1 MTRAS
6 SSRPTAASAI
16 NSPDGEIT
24 LAELVGEFA
33 ASIAFEDLP
42 APVVQRAKELSLDCV
57 GLALVA
63 ARGDLGRVSGQ
74 ALSSLGG
81 TGNGTC
87 TIISSDRRAAA
98 RDAAFANGLLVGALD
113 WDDTH
118 LEGAFHAS
126 ASAFPASL
134 AVTEEAGGSGA
145 DFLLG
150 YVVSLEVAARVA
162 AAARDGIHQA
172 GFAPT
177 GVATAFGSAA
187 GAAQLMGLSA
197 ANNASAQG
205 IVGSF
210 AAGLL
215 EFLEAGAWTKNVH
228 GAWSAHCGV
237 TAACLA
243 AAGFKG
249 PSTVYEGRHGLYQ
262 THLRDPGN
270 ELRPRFFAT
279 LGREW
284 EVLRI
289 AGKRYPVCHFS
300 QAFLNALFEL
310 EAHHGLVR
318 GDIERVTCLVP
329 EGAIAT
335 ICEPADR
342 RVRPL
347 NAHDAQESL
356 PFVLAAAIL
365 NGGFTEVQLADDVV
379 HDPRVHEMARRI
391 SYEPYP
397 DSKFPDSYDG
407 ELIVETADGAT
418 LHNRNFADNL
428 DFAAIEAKFLDNAGR
443 TIGVEAGA
451 RIEDAVM
458 TLEDSGDIRSLTD
471 LLGSRA

>member
-6 SSRPTAASAI
+6 SSRSSTS
-16 NSPDGEIT
+16 STDGTGNGIT

-33 ASIAFEDLP
+33 ASVAFKDLP

-63 ARGDLGRVSGQ
+63 ARGDLGRVGSQ
-74 ALSSLGG
+74 ALSSMGG
-81 TGNGTC
+81 IGNGTC
-87 TIISSDRRAAA
+87 TIISSDQQASA

-126 ASAFPASL
+126 ACAFPSSL
-134 AVTEEAGGSGA
+134 AVTEEVGGSGA

-150 YVVSLEVAARVA
+150 YVVSLEVAARAA

-172 GFAPT
+172 GYAPT

-187 GAAQLMGLSA
+187 GAAHLMGLSA
-197 ANNASAQG
+197 VDNASAQG

-215 EFLEAGAWTKNVH
+215 EFLEAGTWTKNVH
-228 GAWSAHCGV
+228 GAWSAHCGI

-249 PSTVYEGRHGLYQ
+249 PLTVYEGKYGLYE

-270 ELRPRFFAT
+270 ELRPQFFAT
-279 LGREW
+279 LGQEW
-284 EVLRI
+284 EILRI

-318 GDIERVTCLVP
+318 GDIDRVTCLVP
-329 EGAIAT
+329 EGVIDT

-342 RVRPL
+342 RMKPL

-379 HDPRVHEMARRI
+379 YDPRVYEMAKRI

-407 ELIVETADGAT
+407 ELIVETTNGAT
-418 LHNRNFADNL
+418 LRNRNFADNL

-443 TIGVEAGA
+443 TIGAEAGA

-458 TLEDSGDIRSLTD
+458 TLEDSDDIRSLTD

>member
-6 SSRPTAASAI
+6 SSRATTSEI
-16 NSPDGEIT
+16 DGPGGEPT

-33 ASIAFEDLP
+33 ASITFEDVP

-63 ARGDLGRVSGQ
+63 ARGDLARVSHE
-74 ALSSLGG
+74 AVSAMGG
-81 TGNGTC
+81 NGNGTC
-87 TIISSDRRAAA
+87 TIICSDQRASA

-126 ASAFPASL
+126 ACAFPAAL
-134 AVTEEAGGSGA
+134 AVTEEVGGSGA

-187 GAAQLMGLSA
+187 SSAQLMGLSA
-197 ANNASAQG
+197 AENASAQG

-228 GAWSAHCGV
+228 GAWSAQCGV
-237 TAACLA
+237 AAAFLA

-249 PSTVYEGRHGLYQ
+249 PSTVYEGSYGLYQ

-270 ELRPRFFAT
+270 ELRPEFFAT

-289 AGKRYPVCHFS
+289 AGKRFPVCHFS

-310 EAHHGLVR
+310 EAHHGLIL

-329 EGAIAT
+329 EGVIAT
-335 ICEPADR
+335 ICEPSDR

-356 PFVLAAAIL
+356 PFVLAAAIGD
-365 NGGFTEVQLADDVV
+365 GGFTEAQLTDDKV
-379 HDPRVHEMARRI
+379 HDPRVHEMAERI
-391 SYEPYP
+391 RYEPYP

-407 ELIVETADGAT
+407 ELIVETTNGAI
-418 LHNRNFADNL
+418 LRNRNFADNL
-428 DFAAIEAKFLDNAGR
+428 DLAAITAKFRDNAAR
-443 TIGVEAGA
+443 TVGTEAGE
-451 RIEDAVM
+451 RIEEAVM
-458 TLEDSGDIRSLTD
+458 TLDDCDDIRSLTG
-471 LLGSRA
+471 LLGSR

>member
-6 SSRPTAASAI
+6 IARSTNPATD
-16 NSPDGEIT
+16 SPGDGIT

-33 ASIAFEDLP
+33 ASAAFEDMP
-42 APVVQRAKELSLDCV
+42 APVVQRAKELALDCV

-63 ARGDLGRVSGQ
+63 ARGDLGRVGGQ
-74 ALSSLGG
+74 ALSAMGG
-81 TGNGTC
+81 AGNGTC
-87 TIISSDRRAAA
+87 TVICSDQQAAA

-126 ASAFPASL
+126 ASAFPSAL
-134 AVTEEAGGSGA
+134 AVTEEVGGSGA

-197 ANNASAQG
+197 ADNASAQG
-205 IVGSF
+205 IAGSF

-228 GAWSAHCGV
+228 GAWSAHCGI

-243 AAGFKG
+243 GAGFRG
-249 PSTVYEGRHGLYQ
+249 PSTVYEGRHGLYR
-262 THLRDPGN
+262 THLQDPED
-270 ELRPRFFAT
+270 ELRPHFFAT

-310 EAHHGLVR
+310 EAHHGLVLS
-318 GDIERVTCLVP
+318 DIDRVTCLVP
-329 EGAIAT
+329 EGAIDT

-342 RVRPL
+342 RANPL

-356 PFVLAAAIL
+356 PFVLSSAIL
-365 NGGFTEVQLADDVV
+365 NGGFTEVQLAEDAVR
-379 HDPRVHEMARRI
+379 DPQVLEMAKRI

-418 LHNRNFADNL
+418 LRNRNFADNL
-428 DFAAIEAKFLDNAGR
+428 DFAAIEAKFLDNARR

-458 TLEDSGDIRSLTD
+458 TLEDSDDIRSLTD
-471 LLGSRA
+471 LLGPRA

>member
-1 MTRAS
+1 MTALSNSPAAASVPDTRAAE
-6 SSRPTAASAI
+6 R
-16 NSPDGEIT
+16 T

-33 ASIAFEDLP
+33 ASVRFEDLP
-42 APVVQRAKELSLDCV
+42 APVVQRAKELALDCV

-63 ARGDLGRVSGQ
+63 ARGDLSRVGNQ
-74 ALSSLGG
+74 ALSAMGS
-81 TGNGTC
+81 TGDGPC

-126 ASAFPASL
+126 ASAFPSSL
-134 AVTEEAGGSGA
+134 AVAEDVGGSGK

-150 YVVSLEVAARVA
+150 YVVTLEVAARVA
-162 AAARDGIHQA
+162 AAARDGIHQS

-197 ANNASAQG
+197 ADNASAQG
-205 IVGSF
+205 IAGSF

-243 AAGFKG
+243 AAGFRG

-262 THLRDPGN
+262 THLRDPAH
-270 ELRPRFFAT
+270 ELRPQFFAT

-289 AGKRYPVCHFS
+289 AAKQYPVCHFS
-300 QAFLNALFEL
+300 QAFLKALFEL
-310 EAHHGLVR
+310 EAHHGLIR
-318 GDIERVTCLVP
+318 DDISRVTCLVP
-329 EGAIAT
+329 EGVIAT
-335 ICEPADR
+335 ICEPVDR
-342 RVRPL
+342 RVAPL

-365 NGGFTEVQLADDVV
+365 HGGFTEVQLSDDVV
-379 HDPRVHEMARRI
+379 RDPRVHDVARRI

-407 ELIVETADGAT
+407 ELIVETADGTT
-418 LHNRNFADNL
+418 LRNRNFADNL
-428 DFAAIEAKFLDNAGR
+428 DFAAIEAKFSDNATR
-443 TIGVEAGA
+443 TIGAEAGTK
-451 RIEDAVM
+451 IEEAILA
-458 TLEDSGDIRSLTD
+458 LEESDDIRSLTT
-471 LLGSRA
+471 LLGTRA